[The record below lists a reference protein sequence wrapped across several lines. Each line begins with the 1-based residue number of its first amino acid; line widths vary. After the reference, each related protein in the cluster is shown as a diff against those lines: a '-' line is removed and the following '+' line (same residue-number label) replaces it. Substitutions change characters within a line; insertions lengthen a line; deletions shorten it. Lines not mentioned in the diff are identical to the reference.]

1 MAITNW
7 LSSVATSQFDNNTRS
22 YYLFSFVYFN
32 LFWLWR
38 KKGCHTGQ
46 TRIFDFDIGFYMVIC
61 VWTNTI
67 HYLFIRV
74 TPIWSL
80 WYQKPIT
87 HPYVSLFSTSM
98 STFSRFL
105 FSLSL
110 STSSSSPFFHL
121 HPPALHIPILKVL
134 NVLVLYVLLPSQ
146 KYMFINALSW
156 SISYF
161 KRIEYMNCNTG
172 VAFLGV

>member
-1 MAITNW
+1 MTITLQMAITNW

-46 TRIFDFDIGFYMVIC
+46 TRIFDLDIGFYIVIC

-67 HYLFIRV
+67 LYLFIRV

-87 HPYVSLFSTSM
+87 HPYVSLFLISI
-98 STFSRFL
+98 FSFSL
-105 FSLSL
+105 FSFAFHLLLVPLLPLPSP
-110 STSSSSPFFHL
+110 SSPYPYCKSQMSWYYMYYCHPKSICLYIRFREVFH
-121 HPPALHIPILKVL
+121 ILK
-134 NVLVLYVLLPSQ
+134 
-146 KYMFINALSW
+146 
-156 SISYF
+156 
-161 KRIEYMNCNTG
+161 E
-172 VAFLGV
+172 